1 MAKALAGRTPALTS
15 LSDDQ
20 FDEQELAAMAQT
32 SNFNQAA
39 YYYIAKLR
47 LAYLAGDAAE
57 ARSWAE
63 RAEALLPS
71 FAGQPGQG
79 ELAVLGALA
88 RLATLPAEGVDRSEA
103 LGVIRGR
110 LAQLEQWAMA
120 CPANFESKAR
130 LVRAGIAAADG
141 DLVASDEAFRE
152 AIDSAL
158 RNGFTQWAALAAER
172 RGLAMRDT
180 NPAAARTCFAEAATH
195 YQAWGATRKASE
207 LEALAE
213 RDVTTV

>member
-1 MAKALAGRTPALTS
+1 MAKALTGRTPSLTS
-15 LSDDQ
+15 LSDDL

-32 SNFNQAA
+32 SNFNQTA

-130 LVRAGIAAADG
+130 LVGAGIAAADG

-180 NPAAARTCFAEAATH
+180 NPAAARTSFAEAAAH

-213 RDVTTV
+213 RDMTTV